1 MEVGKRRNRRGKRNE
16 LPRLHYVK
24 EWWNGE
30 IYNRKNEKNNGD
42 EADLEQRKRKDI
54 CRRL

>member
-1 MEVGKRRNRRGKRNE
+1 MEVGKRRNRSGKRNE